1 MNIAVLLKKNIIV
14 INSKLLGNFYKLRND
29 VLNNEIKLFQVN
41 IDNDDFMDIE
51 KNEIIKK
58 LNNYQKNYDKFIE
71 NNIISNK
78 EENYIY
84 QIRNILNNQYFG
96 QKNI

>member
-1 MNIAVLLKKNIIV
+1 
-14 INSKLLGNFYKLRND
+14 
-29 VLNNEIKLFQVN
+29 
-41 IDNDDFMDIE
+41 MDI

-84 QIRNILNNQYFG
+84 QIRNILNNQYFS
-96 QKNI
+96 QKYI

>member
-1 MNIAVLLKKNIIV
+1 M

-41 IDNDDFMDIE
+41 IDNDDFKDIK
-51 KNEIIKK
+51 KNEMIQK

-78 EENYIY
+78 EENYTY
-84 QIRNILNNQYFG
+84 QIKNILNNQYFG